1 MTTDILDIASVV
13 QTNASN
19 INTIMDQLSASNENV
34 TATVRDISQGILSV
48 AENVQD
54 QTCRTAEI
62 QDIISGTRDQSTE
75 IAEISADSKDTINAN
90 MEKIS
95 QLKEHSDNI
104 TQANNLVSK
113 TMKELQ
119 ENTRKVVEITSVI
132 IDISSQTNLL
142 SLNASIEA
150 ARAGEA
156 GKGFVV
162 VADEIRTL
170 ADQTKYIDEVYED
183 FQSVDT
189 AMGTLNNEIEQL
201 SKQIIELDQSNN
213 QIVDSISQLSAA
225 TEEITA
231 SADTAASEVEAN
243 EKSFINMN
251 QQFTEVLDEIEKFDK
266 YTSLESQ
273 EIYKLNLLHRKEIL
287 LRISFHIYQ

>member
-1 MTTDILDIASVV
+1 
-13 QTNASN
+13 
-19 INTIMDQLSASNENV
+19 
-34 TATVRDISQGILSV
+34 
-48 AENVQD
+48 
-54 QTCRTAEI
+54 
-62 QDIISGTRDQSTE
+62 
-75 IAEISADSKDTINAN
+75 
-90 MEKIS
+90 
-95 QLKEHSDNI
+95 
-104 TQANNLVSK
+104 
-113 TMKELQ
+113 
-119 ENTRKVVEITSVI
+119 
-132 IDISSQTNLL
+132 
-142 SLNASIEA
+142 
-150 ARAGEA
+150 
-156 GKGFVV
+156 
-162 VADEIRTL
+162 
-170 ADQTKYIDEVYED
+170 
-183 FQSVDT
+183 
-189 AMGTLNNEIEQL
+189 MGTLNNEIEQL